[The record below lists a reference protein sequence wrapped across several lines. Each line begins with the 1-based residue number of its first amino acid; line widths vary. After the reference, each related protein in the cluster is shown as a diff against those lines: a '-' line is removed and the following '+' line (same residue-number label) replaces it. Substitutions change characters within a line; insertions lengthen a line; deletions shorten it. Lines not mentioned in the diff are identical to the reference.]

1 MADVSVTFGA
11 TDEGLEKTL
20 KALQSETDQLKLK
33 MRTTEMSVTEAGAAM
48 KKIAQNNDLEKKL
61 RQVGDES
68 QGASSKVKTLGT
80 AAEDTGKKAGIGFGK
95 IAVGATLAGAA
106 AKLGSMAIDA
116 AFSVATKTIASFGA
130 ALDMGGRLND
140 LADRTGLAV
149 DRVLLLE
156 RAFQNAGVGADS
168 LGPIL
173 NKMQKAIVD
182 AEDGTSKAAYAFA
195 DLGISLS
202 ELRNLSPEEQLRTIG
217 KAISAIPDPAQRAST
232 AMEIFG
238 KSGGALNQVFANFDD
253 EIETAKQQLGS
264 LPEIMKAGSS
274 QFDRI
279 SDNLVVVGGK
289 FIEFAAGLID
299 KVKPALDAVTTAL
312 SMFDAAKVGQEI
324 GEFFVGAGEGMKLFQ
339 KAVDEFKVGN
349 FSEGF
354 KAAFE
359 AIKMQAMETGN
370 SIYTKLVAAFKT
382 AADAISSLF
391 AKDSA
396 VMMVLSSAGTAVG
409 GIIQKTI
416 FDSLAQIADQ
426 FPIFGDKFK
435 KAMELKSGGAAL
447 AVDNAFLRIGASGEL
462 VSDQIGKTFG
472 NIPDKFKENMAG
484 IKPLFDTTVKEQDRI
499 IDKNKEIEKS
509 GDAAFKPRP
518 FNFVEISKAQQAEMD
533 KAKNAKAEDER
544 AANAEKARQEKLK
557 ESAALKRDEVALQ
570 LKINDAIASGNT
582 KEVERLNSE
591 AALNKSI
598 QDMIKSGMGEE
609 EATKL
614 ANELERASRAA
625 DRTKNSLATKIGT
638 DIKARQESEAV
649 DPGGKLMKK
658 AQEQI
663 STGVYKAA
671 EATGA
676 QIRTREQEA
685 MIRGV
690 GSQSDR
696 RALSDIAKDYGLDT
710 MGKTSTQMRDELYKI
725 RTEGQ
730 GTSDKIKKGLETT
743 QKRMGEGMKTEAGKK
758 AEEKKAPMALEG
770 MVKIIQEAVVKLE
783 TKLPTAALSA

>member
-1 MADVSVTFGA
+1 M
-11 TDEGLEKTL
+11 
-20 KALQSETDQLKLK
+20 
-33 MRTTEMSVTEAGAAM
+33 
-48 KKIAQNNDLEKKL
+48 
-61 RQVGDES
+61 
-68 QGASSKVKTLGT
+68 
-80 AAEDTGKKAGIGFGK
+80 
-95 IAVGATLAGAA
+95 
-106 AKLGSMAIDA
+106 IDA
-116 AFSVATKTIASFGA
+116 A
-130 ALDMGGRLND
+130 
-140 LADRTGLAV
+140 
-149 DRVLLLE
+149 
-156 RAFQNAGVGADS
+156 
-168 LGPIL
+168 
-173 NKMQKAIVD
+173 
-182 AEDGTSKAAYAFA
+182 
-195 DLGISLS
+195 GI
-202 ELRNLSPEEQLRTIG
+202 
-217 KAISAIPDPAQRAST
+217 
-232 AMEIFG
+232 
-238 KSGGALNQVFANFDD
+238 
-253 EIETAKQQLGS
+253 
-264 LPEIMKAGSS
+264 
-274 QFDRI
+274 
-279 SDNLVVVGGK
+279 
-289 FIEFAAGLID
+289 
-299 KVKPALDAVTTAL
+299 
-312 SMFDAAKVGQEI
+312 GQEI
-324 GEFFVGAGEGMKLFQ
+324 GEFFVGAGEGMKMFQ

-359 AIKMQAMETGN
+359 AIKMQAMETAN
-370 SIYTKLVAAFKT
+370 SVYTKLVAAFKT

-462 VSDQIGKTFG
+462 VADQIGETFG
-472 NIPDKFKENMAG
+472 NIPDKFEKNMAG

-533 KAKNAKAEDER
+533 MAKNAKAEDER
-544 AANAEKARQEKLK
+544 AANERKKYEKDHEKQAQLKREEIDLQIQINNAIAAGDVKYADSLTRTKELNKTIKDLKDAGLIEATGEAEK
-557 ESAALKRDEVALQ
+557 
-570 LKINDAIASGNT
+570 
-582 KEVERLNSE
+582 
-591 AALNKSI
+591 
-598 QDMIKSGMGEE
+598 M
-609 EATKL
+609 
-614 ANELERASRAA
+614 ANEMARAA
-625 DRTKNSLATKIGT
+625 READRMQKSLATKIGT
-638 DIKARQESEAV
+638 DIKARQESEAI
-649 DPGGKLMKK
+649 DPGGRLMKK
-658 AQEQI
+658 AQAQI
-663 STGVYKAA
+663 STGAYKAA

-743 QKRMGEGMKTEAGKK
+743 QKRMGEGMKKEVEKK
-758 AEEKKAPMALEG
+758 AEEKKTPMTLEG

-783 TKLPTAALSA
+783 TKLPQPILA

>member
-1 MADVSVTFGA
+1 
-11 TDEGLEKTL
+11 
-20 KALQSETDQLKLK
+20 
-33 MRTTEMSVTEAGAAM
+33 
-48 KKIAQNNDLEKKL
+48 
-61 RQVGDES
+61 
-68 QGASSKVKTLGT
+68 
-80 AAEDTGKKAGIGFGK
+80 
-95 IAVGATLAGAA
+95 
-106 AKLGSMAIDA
+106 
-116 AFSVATKTIASFGA
+116 
-130 ALDMGGRLND
+130 
-140 LADRTGLAV
+140 
-149 DRVLLLE
+149 
-156 RAFQNAGVGADS
+156 
-168 LGPIL
+168 
-173 NKMQKAIVD
+173 
-182 AEDGTSKAAYAFA
+182 
-195 DLGISLS
+195 
-202 ELRNLSPEEQLRTIG
+202 
-217 KAISAIPDPAQRAST
+217 
-232 AMEIFG
+232 
-238 KSGGALNQVFANFDD
+238 
-253 EIETAKQQLGS
+253 
-264 LPEIMKAGSS
+264 
-274 QFDRI
+274 
-279 SDNLVVVGGK
+279 VGGK
-289 FIEFAAGLID
+289 FIELAAGLID

-312 SMFDAAKVGQEI
+312 SMFDAAKAGQEI
-324 GEFFVGAGEGMKLFQ
+324 GAFFVGAGNGMKLFQ

-359 AIKMQAMETGN
+359 AIKMQVMETAN

-462 VSDQIGKTFG
+462 VADQIGETFG

-509 GDAAFKPRP
+509 GDAAFGPRP
-518 FNFVEISKAQQAEMD
+518 FNFVEISKEQQAEMD
-533 KAKNAKAEDER
+533 MAAFKKAEDER

-582 KEVERLNSE
+582 KEEDRLKAE

-625 DRTKNSLATKIGT
+625 DRTKNSLATKIGE
-638 DIKARQESEAV
+638 DIKKRQDAEAV

-663 STGVYKAA
+663 AAGRYGAA
-671 EATGA
+671 EATA
-676 QIRTREQEA
+676 RQIKTREQEV
-685 MIRGV
+685 MIRGT
-690 GSQSDR
+690 GTGRDT
-696 RALSDIAKDYGLDT
+696 RALQDIARDYGLD
-710 MGKTSTQMRDELYKI
+710 KKNLSQSQLRDELYKI

-730 GTSDKIKKGLETT
+730 GTSDKVKKTLETT
-743 QKRMGEGMKTEAGKK
+743 QRRMGEGMKKEAEKK
-758 AEEKKAPMALEG
+758 VEEKKTPMTLEG
-770 MVKIIQEAVVKLE
+770 MVKIIQDAVVKLE
-783 TKLPTAALSA
+783 MKLPQPVMV